1 MKKIIALSNRE
12 AEVLDFSKIVQD
24 STAPEEKKAAPQ
36 KGAKHEKKEEVKQD
50 VH

>member
-36 KGAKHEKKEEVKQD
+36 KGVKQEKKEEVKQD